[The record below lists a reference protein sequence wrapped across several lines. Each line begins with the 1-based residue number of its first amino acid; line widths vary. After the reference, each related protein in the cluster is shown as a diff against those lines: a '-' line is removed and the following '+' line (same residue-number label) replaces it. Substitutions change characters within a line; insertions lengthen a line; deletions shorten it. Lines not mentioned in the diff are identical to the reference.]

1 MSVDKSLHVSG
12 VVAPVR
18 TQVLHN
24 VRQAILSRRFVP
36 GQRLI
41 ERELCELTGVSR
53 TPVREALRQLES
65 EGLVVMVPNRGP
77 VVAEITP
84 VEAAEIYDAR
94 AALESLAARRFAE
107 RATDEEVD
115 ELRARLADIEGAV
128 RDGRLTGMVE
138 RKDEFYAVLF
148 GGARNQIIGQMMDSL
163 QARIAY
169 LRATSL
175 ATPGRSQETVTEI
188 RKVVDAIGRRD
199 PDAAERLS
207 RAHVERAA
215 AFALASLGDNAV
227 AASGS

>member
-1 MSVDKSLHVSG
+1 MSDQSLHVSSIA
-12 VVAPVR
+12 APVR

-24 VRQAILSRRFVP
+24 IRQAILTRRFVP

-77 VVAEITP
+77 VVAEITAD
-84 VEAAEIYDAR
+84 EAAEIYDAR

-107 RATDEEVD
+107 RATDD
-115 ELRARLADIEGAV
+115 ELVELGARLGDIAGAV
-128 RDGRLTGMVE
+128 RDGRLSEMVE

-148 GGARNQIIGQMMDSL
+148 GGARNRIIRQMMDAL

-175 ATPGRSQETVTEI
+175 AAPGRGEETLAEITE
-188 RKVVDAIGRRD
+188 VVDAIRRRD
-199 PDAAERLS
+199 AEMAERLS

-215 AFALASLGDNAV
+215 AFALASLADEDVEAV
-227 AASGS
+227 AAG

>member
-1 MSVDKSLHVSG
+1 MSDRSLYVTS
-12 VVAPVR
+12 VAAPVR

-24 VRQAILSRRFVP
+24 IRQAILTRRFKP
-36 GQRLI
+36 GERLI

-65 EGLVVMVPNRGP
+65 QGLVEMVPNRGP

-84 VEAAEIYDAR
+84 EEAAEIYDAR

-107 RATDEEVD
+107 RATDD
-115 ELRARLADIEGAV
+115 ELAELTARLADIEMTV
-128 RDGRLTGMVE
+128 RAGRLTEMVE

-148 GGARNQIIGQMMDSL
+148 SGARNRIIGQTMDSL

-175 ATPGRSQETVTEI
+175 AQPGRTAETVAEITE
-188 RKVVDAIGRRD
+188 VVEAIQRRD
-199 PDAAERLS
+199 AETAERLS

-215 AFALASLGDNAV
+215 EFALASLRDDDIDAV
-227 AASGS
+227 AAG